1 MPKYFKYQGHYAIII
16 LITKEIY
23 MHDQLLDLV
32 SHTNGLGSINQIRVV
47 GTDTETNFNGI
58 AEDRSVV
65 LEGGLINPMPEFV
78 GTFGMPNLGKLNI
91 LLNLQE
97 YKQDA
102 KLSISRKATGEPEQ
116 MNFENKAVDF
126 KNSYRFMASE
136 LANEKIKSPKFKG
149 VKWNVEFEPT
159 ASAIVRLKMQATANA
174 EETTFQ
180 AKVEDGHL
188 KFFFGDHSTHAG
200 NFIFQHDVVGDIKRA
215 WPWPIKTVIAIL
227 DLAGDKVMRISD
239 EGAAQIIVNS
249 GLAVYTYTIPAQN
262 K

>member
-1 MPKYFKYQGHYAIII
+1 
-16 LITKEIY
+16 
-23 MHDQLLDLV
+23 MHDNLLDLV
-32 SHTNGLGSINQIRVV
+32 SHTTGLGSINQIRVI

-65 LEGGLINPMPEFV
+65 LEGGLINPLPEFT
-78 GTFGMPNLGKLNI
+78 GTFGMPDLKKLSI
-91 LLNLQE
+91 LLNLKE
-97 YKQDA
+97 YKENA
-102 KLSISRKATGEPEQ
+102 KLSISRKATGEPDQ
-116 MNFENKAVDF
+116 MNFENKTGDF

-159 ASAIVRLKMQATANA
+159 SSAIIRLKMQAAANA
-174 EETTFQ
+174 EEITFQ

-200 NFIFQHDVVGDIKRA
+200 SFVFQNDITGDLKRS
-215 WPWPIKTVIAIL
+215 WPWPVKTVISIL
-227 DLAGDKVMRISD
+227 DLAGDKIMRISD

-249 GLAVYTYTIPAQN
+249 GLAVYTYTIPA
-262 K
+262 KT

>member
-1 MPKYFKYQGHYAIII
+1 MRDH
-16 LITKEIY
+16 
-23 MHDQLLDLV
+23 LLDLV
-32 SHTNGLGSINQIRVV
+32 SHTNGLGVINQVRIV

-65 LEGGLINPMPEFV
+65 LEGGLITPVPEFA

-97 YKQDA
+97 YKEDA
-102 KLSISRKATGEPEQ
+102 KLSISRKSTGEPEQ
-116 MNFENKAVDF
+116 MNFENKVGDF

-136 LANEKIKSPKFKG
+136 LANEKIKPPKFKG
-149 VKWNVEFEPT
+149 VKWNVEFEPN
-159 ASAIVRLKMQATANA
+159 ASAIMRLKMQATANA

-200 NFIFQHDVVGDIKRA
+200 NFVFQHDVSGDIKRA
-215 WPWPIKTVIAIL
+215 WPWPVKTVIAIL

-249 GLAVYTYTIPAQN
+249 GLAVYTYTIPAQS